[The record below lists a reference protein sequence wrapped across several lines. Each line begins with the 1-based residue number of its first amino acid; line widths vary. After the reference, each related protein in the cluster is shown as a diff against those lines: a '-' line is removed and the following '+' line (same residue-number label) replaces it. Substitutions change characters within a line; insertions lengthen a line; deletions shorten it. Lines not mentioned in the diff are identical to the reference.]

1 MAEITPR
8 TLSGF
13 FTPVV
18 RRGEATSV
26 QNDSFP
32 EITVNPLLE
41 LETTRRLTALL
52 FYPNDCTVYNLAR
65 GQICHGRGARHRRQH
80 IFFAHH
86 HGGGVQRG
94 KFKSMPM
101 RNGVRRARFNAIA
114 AEDAAVVIDVVDLGV
129 AFCAGNPLLGCVLR
143 RFNMDAVGRASRRA

>member
-52 FYPNDCTVYNLAR
+52 FYPNDCT
-65 GQICHGRGARHRRQH
+65 IS
-80 IFFAHH
+80 I
-86 HGGGVQRG
+86 
-94 KFKSMPM
+94 
-101 RNGVRRARFNAIA
+101 
-114 AEDAAVVIDVVDLGV
+114 
-129 AFCAGNPLLGCVLR
+129 
-143 RFNMDAVGRASRRA
+143 